1 MVEYICIT
9 KMLNHKTFINL
20 QLHAVLGR
28 TVSSTLSYDLSTSS
42 RWANL
47 AVGNHNIT
55 IIAKAAGYR
64 DSNSSNAVV
73 VTKEAPVVTVEAGT
87 YLFGED
93 VQLIAPLDVSA
104 TINATINT
112 LTAND
117 VYGSS
122 KNIDTIAA
130 YKSSMA
136 EIGILSIYNDAL
148 GYAITFSDNWKY
160 TDEDGNE
167 FTATDTQKLRTIT
180 IGSSQT
186 VSNDFYE
193 WFTTNTTKLS

>member
-1 MVEYICIT
+1 M
-9 KMLNHKTFINL
+9 
-20 QLHAVLGR
+20 
-28 TVSSTLSYDLSTSS
+28 SSTLSYDLSTSS